1 MPEHVPT
8 TEEVMLGFRVGPGVD
23 ERTGER
29 LLQLLTRSQKER
41 WLNAER
47 ARAWD
52 EGAEYAWQSTGEG
65 ANAEYPGNDGE
76 MSFREFCDVDSN
88 PYRKGDSDD

>member
-8 TEEVMLGFRVGPGVD
+8 TEEVMRGFRVEPRVD
-23 ERTGER
+23 ERTGEW
-29 LLQLLTRSQKER
+29 LMQPLTRSQRER

-76 MSFREFCDVDSN
+76 MSFREFCDVDGN
-88 PYRKGDSDD
+88 PYRKDGDDE

>member
-8 TEEVMLGFRVGPGVD
+8 TEEVRARYNADDELGFNAAIDDPCPEFD
-23 ERTGER
+23 
-29 LLQLLTRSQKER
+29 K

-52 EGAEYAWQSTGEG
+52 EGAEHAWQCTGEG

-88 PYRKGDSDD
+88 PYRKEATGE